1 MATSRNSKKGS
12 SLLRN
17 IIIIVV
23 IGAILVGGGILSFL
37 ADQASHQTPLEID
50 PYPGAE
56 MWGYG
61 DQNRASRVVY
71 YKIRD
76 ASPEDVA
83 DYYQDRLNQHTNG
96 TQEQCV
102 RLPDIGEYPASDL
115 GPGVPPYQFR
125 CLFDNSGFQATQYTQ
140 VIVSPGL
147 YNTDPEYNTEGLTI
161 VRYEQV
167 WQP

>member
-1 MATSRNSKKGS
+1 MATSRNAKKGR
-12 SLLRN
+12 SLLQT
-17 IIIIVV
+17 IIIIAV
-23 IGAILVGGGILSFL
+23 IGGVLIGGGVLSFL
-37 ADQASHQTPLEID
+37 ADRASRQVPLEIE

-61 DQNRASRVVY
+61 NQNATSREVY

-76 ASPEDVA
+76 GSPDDVA
-83 DYYQDRLNQHTNG
+83 EYYQDRLNQHTKG
-96 TQEQCV
+96 TEELCV
-102 RLPDIGEYPASDL
+102 RLPAIGEFPASDL
-115 GPGVPPYQFR
+115 GPGMPPYQFR

-140 VIVSPGL
+140 VTVSPGL

-161 VRYEQV
+161 VQYIQV